1 MIGDRSKV
9 VKPDSRTSGAEVV
22 YQGLGVSRGVAIG
35 VVYRHDANAVYVPEK
50 TIPESEIK
58 AECERF
64 QRAIEGSA
72 RQIAKLQT
80 QARAIE
86 GAAGEEL
93 GYLLYAYRQMLSGS
107 RLVRGVETMIIQE
120 AVNAE
125 TAVRRTIAD
134 IEASFSGMEDAYLAA
149 RVDDIREVGRRL
161 LRQLLD
167 SPDNPFV
174 HLPKNA
180 ILLSDELSPADTVLL
195 DPSMVAG
202 LGTMLGG
209 VASHT
214 AIVAQSLGLPAVVG
228 INGVLAGIKNGQ
240 IAVIDGVEGQ
250 VVVNPDPE
258 TLMRYRNKRARFL
271 RIRRTLRS
279 EAHEASQTQDGVE
292 IALHGNVELPGEID
306 DLFKVGGM
314 GVGLMRS
321 EFLYM
326 NRADLPGEDEQYE
339 IYKSMVQKLDG
350 LPLTVRTLDV
360 GGDKV
365 APSLGAWEGINPAL
379 GLRAIRLSLR
389 FPELLETQLAAIL
402 RAGAHGPVRI
412 LIPMISQAREMIEVR
427 SIMEKVARNLRA
439 KAILI
444 ASPLPPVGAMIEIPG
459 AAVTADILA
468 RHCDFFAL
476 GTNDLVQYTL
486 AVDRAEETVS
496 HLFEPLHLAILRLIK
511 LTVEAGG
518 KARIPVS
525 ICGEIG
531 GDPSYT
537 ALLLGLGIRNLSMAV
552 NDLAGVRKRVRS
564 LKLSDAEALADTIL
578 SQSETHEIVRL
589 LDEFNHRLFGP
600 SESLP

>member
-1 MIGDRSKV
+1 MIGDRNGLLEA
-9 VKPDSRTSGAEVV
+9 DSPTRGAEII

-35 VVYRHDANAVYVPEK
+35 VVYRYDANTVCVPEK
-50 TIPESEIK
+50 TISQSEIK

-64 QRAIEGSA
+64 HGAIEGSS

-93 GYLLYAYRQMLSGS
+93 GYLLYAYRQMLSSS
-107 RLVRGVETMIIQE
+107 RLVRGVETMITQQ

-149 RVDDIREVGRRL
+149 RVEDIREVGRRL
-161 LRQLLD
+161 LRQLFD
-167 SPDNPFV
+167 SPENPFV

-240 IAVIDGVEGQ
+240 TAVIDGVEGQ

-258 TLMRYRNKRARFL
+258 TLLRYRNKRAKFL
-271 RIRRTLRS
+271 RIRRILRS
-279 EAHEASQTQDGVE
+279 EAHEASRTLDGAE
-292 IALHGNVELPGEID
+292 IALHGNVDLPSEID
-306 DLFKVGGM
+306 GLSKVGGM

-339 IYKSMVQKLDG
+339 IYKAMVQKLDG

-402 RAGAHGPVRI
+402 RAGALGPVRI
-412 LIPMISQAREMIEVR
+412 LIQMISQA
-427 SIMEKVARNLRA
+427 
-439 KAILI
+439 
-444 ASPLPPVGAMIEIPG
+444 
-459 AAVTADILA
+459 
-468 RHCDFFAL
+468 
-476 GTNDLVQYTL
+476 
-486 AVDRAEETVS
+486 
-496 HLFEPLHLAILRLIK
+496 
-511 LTVEAGG
+511 
-518 KARIPVS
+518 
-525 ICGEIG
+525 
-531 GDPSYT
+531 
-537 ALLLGLGIRNLSMAV
+537 
-552 NDLAGVRKRVRS
+552 
-564 LKLSDAEALADTIL
+564 
-578 SQSETHEIVRL
+578 
-589 LDEFNHRLFGP
+589 
-600 SESLP
+600 